1 MGVYKPF
8 TVTGGHFRVGLFLT
22 VAGRNQKKV
31 HWSQLVA
38 AASYFLLVLFLFL
51 VGLPP
56 MFRLV
61 KCSKRSALFLT
72 GKHMQICFPV
82 TPPILN
88 ISIIYKCLYRWVYM
102 LQMEHNSIARSK
114 WLNPLDISKLIN
126 HQLNRPKNCA
136 FRCERRDQGKAQ
148 RPVVL
153 QFPRSALP
161 SPLDPDLQQF
171 ILIKLQEYRCI
182 QCC

>member
-8 TVTGGHFRVGLFLT
+8 TVTGGHFCVGLFLP

-51 VGLPP
+51 VGPPP

-61 KCSKRSALFLT
+61 KCSKRSALFLA

-102 LQMEHNSIARSK
+102 LQMGTQFYCQVKMAKSTGYLKTHQPPAESSKELRLPLRAKRPGKSSKTSGPSIPEVGVTFTPGS
-114 WLNPLDISKLIN
+114 W
-126 HQLNRPKNCA
+126 
-136 FRCERRDQGKAQ
+136 
-148 RPVVL
+148 
-153 QFPRSALP
+153 
-161 SPLDPDLQQF
+161 SPTVYIDKTPGV
-171 ILIKLQEYRCI
+171 
-182 QCC
+182 

>member
-1 MGVYKPF
+1 
-8 TVTGGHFRVGLFLT
+8 
-22 VAGRNQKKV
+22 
-31 HWSQLVA
+31 
-38 AASYFLLVLFLFL
+38 
-51 VGLPP
+51 

-61 KCSKRSALFLT
+61 KCSKRSALFLA
-72 GKHMQICFPV
+72 GKHMQIFFPV

-114 WLNPLDISKLIN
+114 WLNPLDISPLIT

-148 RPVVL
+148 RPLVL
-153 QFPRSALP
+153 QFLKSALR

-171 ILIKLQEYRCI
+171 ILRKLQEYRCI

>member
-1 MGVYKPF
+1 MGVYKPTF
-8 TVTGGHFRVGLFLT
+8 YCYWGALPCGIVPTDMLL

-38 AASYFLLVLFLFL
+38 AASYFLLVVFLFL

-61 KCSKRSALFLT
+61 KCSKRSALFLA

-114 WLNPLDISKLIN
+114 LLNPLDISPLINIIN

-153 QFPRSALP
+153 QFLRSA
-161 SPLDPDLQQF
+161 
-171 ILIKLQEYRCI
+171 
-182 QCC
+182 